1 VARLVETTETSKSSL
16 VMTLGNPVT
25 LIASKFFSTG
35 ETLLGVKRVTLV
47 GAVDTD
53 TDFELSVFPLTLTVS
68 EGVVE
73 EAVLKPDVRHL
84 IKVEEIETISHL
96 EPSLK
101 TREMTFPSVRV
112 WGKAEPVKVKI
123 VPP

>member
-1 VARLVETTETSKSSL
+1 VDTTETSKSSL

-25 LIASKFFSTG
+25 LIVNNLLSTG
-35 ETLLGVKRVTLV
+35 DTLLGVRSVTLV

-53 TDFELSVFPLTLTVS
+53 TDYELSVFPLTLTVR

-84 IKVEEIETISHL
+84 IKVDEIETISHL

-101 TREMTFPSVRV
+101 VRV
-112 WGKAEPVKVKI
+112 IVLPSDRDCGKAEPVKVKI

>member
-1 VARLVETTETSKSSL
+1 MARLVETTETSKSSL
-16 VMTLGNPVT
+16 FMKLGNPVT

-35 ETLLGVKRVTLV
+35 DTLLGVRRVTLV

-53 TDFELSVFPLTLTVS
+53 TDLELSVLPLTFTVS

-73 EAVLKPDVRHL
+73 EAVLKTDVRHL
-84 IKVEEIETISHL
+84 IKVDESETISHL

-101 TREMTFPSVRV
+101 TREMALPSVRV

>member
-1 VARLVETTETSKSSL
+1 MARLVETNDTSRSSL

-35 ETLLGVKRVTLV
+35 DTLLGVRRVTLV
-47 GAVDTD
+47 GELDTD
-53 TDFELSVFPLTLTVS
+53 TDLELSVFPLTLTVS
-68 EGVVE
+68 EGVVV
-73 EAVLKPDVRHL
+73 EAVLKLDVRHL
-84 IKVEEIETISHL
+84 IKVDESETISHL

-101 TREMTFPSVRV
+101 TREMALPSVRV